1 MNSKKI
7 AVLLSGCGVMDG
19 SEIHEA
25 VTAMLAIEQCGASY
39 ACFAPEGDQ
48 GVTVNHLTK
57 QPSTEK
63 RRMLVEAARIARG
76 NINTLKAFK
85 ADDYD
90 ALLIPGG
97 MGAVMNLC
105 DFAKNGPACTVHP
118 DVERAVKEMHAA
130 AKPIVALCIAPVLV
144 ARILKDVTVTIGNDP
159 ETAMA
164 IKAMGGNH
172 QVCSAA
178 EVCVDGKNKIISTP
192 CYMLDKTLRDVA
204 VSTLNAVK
212 DLMSLLNA

>member
-25 VTAMLAIEQCGASY
+25 VTAMLAIEQCGAAY

-48 GVTVNHLTK
+48 GIAVNHLTK
-57 QPSTEK
+57 QPAAEK

-85 ADDYD
+85 TEDYD

-105 DFAKNGPACTVHP
+105 DFAKNGPACTVNP
-118 DVERAVKEMHAA
+118 DVERVVKEMHAA
-130 AKPIVALCIAPVLV
+130 GKPIVALCIAPVLI
-144 ARILKDVTVTIGNDP
+144 ARILKGVTVTVGNDP

-178 EVCVDGKNKIISTP
+178 EVCIDGKNNVISTP

-204 VSTLNAVK
+204 VSTSNAVK
-212 DLMSLLNA
+212 DLMKLLQD